1 MEIQLDFK
9 GIDDAHFFIGQ
20 ITAFSNRLQAK
31 GDSFFEKISWKQCF
45 LLICIKMFD
54 VPPTIKELSDTVGSS
69 HQNVKQM
76 LLKIEKAGFVDFVPD
91 EVDKRKQRIVV
102 TKKAA
107 EFDDFYAEP
116 SNLFIK
122 QLYRNV
128 DMDKLKITIETLMQ
142 LDENLKEM

>member
-1 MEIQLDFK
+1 MDNRLNFK
-9 GIDDAHFFIGQ
+9 GIDEAHFFIGQ

-54 VPPTIKELSDTVGSS
+54 IPPTIKELSDAVGSS

-76 LLKIEKAGFVDFVPD
+76 LLKIEKAGFIEFVPD
-91 EVDKRKQRIVV
+91 ELDKRKQRISV
-102 TKKAA
+102 TEKAV
-107 EFDDFYAEP
+107 EFDDSYGEP

-122 QLYRNV
+122 QLYKNI

-142 LDENLKEM
+142 LDENLKDI